1 MEGSPVSSDLA
12 HGYQVIGGRRE
23 AVRVEEQGV
32 DVVLV
37 PKTNHQVIPSL
48 TNSVN

>member
-12 HGYQVIGGRRE
+12 HRYQIIGGRGE

-37 PKTNHQVIPSL
+37 SKTNHLVIAFGLSR
-48 TNSVN
+48 